1 MEPVLENQKLQTYGA
16 AAASSMSLTVNCSKY
31 VCRECTCQKLWVCWD
46 KYQKWLQLSL
56 CTCGTQQKDAA
67 VSDKGVFRVFSFRN
81 AWNTWFISEIMC
93 WWLSG
98 LMYLIYKANL
108 LDSNLTS
115 SWYVRLGQY
124 NQRQRIFWQCTV
136 AASRRGFRISLRQVC
151 SQLGHSCITVYMMIV
166 L

>member
-1 MEPVLENQKLQTYGA
+1 MEQLQPPRCPWL
-16 AAASSMSLTVNCSKY
+16 LTVVNMCVENVLAKSCGSAGISTKSGCSDSSPCVPVGHSK
-31 VCRECTCQKLWVCWD
+31 KM
-46 KYQKWLQLSL
+46 
-56 CTCGTQQKDAA
+56 QQFQT
-67 VSDKGVFRVFSFRN
+67 KGFFRVFSFRN
-81 AWNTWFISEIMC
+81 AWNTWFISEITC

-108 LDSNLTS
+108 LDSDLTS

-124 NQRQRIFWQCTV
+124 NQRQRNFWQCTV

-151 SQLGHSCITVYMMIV
+151 SQLRHSCITVYMMVV